1 MLPQTE
7 VDMRGVWIV
16 LVVAVMLCGCGRVG
30 TREGTSL
37 EALRQGVLEADR
49 RFDAAVASGD
59 RVAFADLVA
68 ADAVFLGTTT
78 SRGRDA
84 VAETWSPLLDPEA
97 SVSLRWTPVSAT
109 VSTSGELAYTLGTY
123 RLERRAGDGRV
134 ATETGE
140 YVTVWRRDPDG
151 RWRAV
156 VDSGT
161 PPRAVDEAQTT
172 PAE

>member
-1 MLPQTE
+1 
-7 VDMRGVWIV
+7 MRGVWIV
-16 LVVAVMLCGCGRVG
+16 LGVFVVLCGCGRVG
-30 TREGTSL
+30 TSL
-37 EALRQGVLEADR
+37 KGLRQEVLEADR
-49 RFDAAVASGD
+49 RFDAAVAAGD

-68 ADAVFLGTTT
+68 TDAVFLGTTT

-84 VAETWSPLLDPEA
+84 VSESWSPLLDPEGP
-97 SVSLRWTPVSAT
+97 VSLRWTPVAAT

-123 RLERRAGDGRV
+123 RLERRADDGSV
-134 ATETGE
+134 VTATGE

-161 PPRAVDEAQTT
+161 PPRALDEAQTT